1 MTGKRDK
8 IRSVFL
14 TMLMVVSVFG
24 ATVAF
29 SGTAAADVPDVD
41 QDPVE
46 FEAPG
51 GTDHI
56 EIVFDGDATG
66 LNYTLEDR
74 NGDPVNASVNTTLSD
89 EASGRVVLDIGEN
102 LNGVP
107 TLTVTASDGDEEEL
121 DVTTTATSIEDPSGL
136 DSVEV
141 FKGERIAITNLTDSN
156 GTLEGET
163 NAEFDLNEGGEFP
176 YLSRSTGE
184 NSFVGT
190 IDTGNV
196 DELATGDTDYLTFET
211 SGANVTVGVRNLGL
225 SIEADD
231 TDYTFVSGGD
241 VEIEATAT
249 SNVASRDVEFRLKEG
264 GDYED
269 NNKTAR
275 IGGDGEVTE
284 TFVVDDD
291 GNYTIEVVDLRTDI
305 SDETETISVSEVT
318 GDAEFAQGVFSE
330 QRGDVARVTVNME
343 NRDEATLN
351 IGGDDVGYLA
361 TLDLVDD
368 DDDGEVTVLFN
379 TYAPSKASSFEVND
393 DDDEVDVVSVSGVTR
408 PLAAAAY
415 TMNVTEGGVTGEE
428 LDRASLN
435 LRERSTDD
443 LRTWTSPRGSLGDL
457 EDGAAIAE
465 YAAAGN
471 LTQDSTIANNDVV
484 VLQLRASGLEGAI
497 NDTIASTSASN
508 GAEAFDE
515 LETAGVLNFTL
526 YQSTDSKAPNAD
538 QVTFELSDIPAG
550 DRAVVVDRKNN
561 TVYMAINSDEVVN
574 QSENLEIDDV
584 VVANMTLNDRDL
596 AGDNAL
602 VPRNDRQT
610 ATAQFRVVDDELEFD
625 TNEDDLV
632 LVRAAPGQQITG
644 TSTVAPG
651 TEITVSA
658 SATGASA
665 FLIDNDTEI
674 QPDGTFAAT
683 LDFDN
688 ITAGQNFTVDV
699 TQDFD
704 NDPEADGRVQAAATA
719 SVTFNDQSTSGEEV
733 RVASATLSEGGF
745 VTIHDSTLQD
755 GDAFGSV
762 RGTSEY
768 LEAGSSSG
776 ITVTLD
782 DPISES
788 QTLIAMPHQDTNGNE
803 AYDFV
808 SSEGADDGPYTANG
822 SAVTDSAS
830 VTVEEPTPT
839 PTETAEP
846 TPTET
851 AEPTPTETAEP
862 GTEPPTDP
870 PETPEPTDGDG
881 AGFGIVVALIALI
894 GAALLAIRRND

>member
-1 MTGKRDK
+1 MG
-8 IRSVFL
+8 L
-14 TMLMVVSVFG
+14 EY
-24 ATVAF
+24 A
-29 SGTAAADVPDVD
+29 
-41 QDPVE
+41 VE
-46 FEAPG
+46 NRTG
-51 GTDHI
+51 GTVD
-56 EIVFDGDATG
+56 VGV
-66 LNYTLEDR
+66 
-74 NGDPVNASVNTTLSD
+74 NGALTDNS
-89 EASGRVVLDIGEN
+89 SGRVVLDIDEN
-102 LNGVP
+102 LNGQP
-107 TLTVTASDGDEEEL
+107 TLTVTQPGVDEEEF
-121 DVTTTATSIEDPSGL
+121 DVITTSNTIEDPSGT
-136 DSVEV
+136 DSIEV
-141 FKGERIAITNLTDSN
+141 FKGERIAITNLTDST
-156 GTLEGET
+156 GAIAGET
-163 NAEFDLNEGGEFP
+163 GADFDIKEGGEFP
-176 YLSRSTGE
+176 FLSRSTGA
-184 NSFVGT
+184 NSLVGT
-190 IDTGNV
+190 INTGNIN
-196 DELATGDTDYLTFET
+196 ELTTGSTFYVTFET
-211 SGANVTVGVRNLGL
+211 SGSNVSMGVRNLGL

-231 TDYTFVSGGD
+231 TDYSFVSDGD

-249 SNVASRDVEFRLKEG
+249 SNVANRDVEFRLKEG

-269 NNKTAR
+269 NNVTAT
-275 IGGDGEVTE
+275 IGGDGEATE
-284 TFVVDDD
+284 SFTVSDD
-291 GNYTIEVVDLRTDI
+291 GSYTIEVVDLPTDI
-305 SDETETISVSEVT
+305 SDETDTISVSEVT
-318 GDAEFAQGVFSE
+318 GDAEFARGVFTD
-330 QRGDVARVTVNME
+330 QRGDVARITVNMA

-351 IGGDDVGYLA
+351 IGGEDVGYLA

-368 DDDGEVTVLFN
+368 SGDGEVTVLFN
-379 TYAPSKASSFEVND
+379 TYAPGKASSFVVND
-393 DDDEVDVVSVSGVTR
+393 DDDEIDSVSPGALNR

-415 TMNVTEGGVTGEE
+415 TMNVTEGGVTGAE

-435 LRERSTDD
+435 LRERSTND
-443 LRTWTSPRGSLGDL
+443 LRSWTSPRGSIGDL

-471 LTQDSTIANNDVV
+471 LTRDSTIANNDVV

-515 LETAGVLNFTL
+515 LESQGVLNFTF
-526 YQSTDSKAPNAD
+526 YQSLNSKAPNAD
-538 QVTFELSDIPAG
+538 QVAFELSDIPAG
-550 DRAVVVDRKNN
+550 DRGVVVDRQNN
-561 TVYMAINSDEVVN
+561 TVYMAVNSDEIVA
-574 QSENLEIDDV
+574 QSADLEIDDV
-584 VVANMTLNDRDL
+584 VVANMTLNDRDAANL
-596 AGDNAL
+596 APNPQPDKVL

-688 ITAGQNFTVDV
+688 ITAGQNFTLDV

-704 NDPEADGRVQAAATA
+704 NDPEVDGRVQAAATA

-733 RVASATLSEGGF
+733 RVASASLSEGGF

-755 GDAFGSV
+755 GDVFGSV
-762 RGTSEY
+762 RGTSDY
-768 LEAGSSSG
+768 LEPGSSSG

-782 DPISES
+782 DPITES
-788 QTLIAMPHQDTNGNE
+788 GTLIAMPHQDTNDNE

-808 SSEGADDGPYTANG
+808 SSDGAQDGPYTANG
-822 SAVTDSAS
+822 SAVVDPAE
-830 VTVEEPTPT
+830 VTVEEPTPTATQTAEPT

-851 AEPTPTETAEP
+851 AEPTPTET
-862 GTEPPTDP
+862 EPPTP
-870 PETPEPTDGDG
+870 SPTQGDG
-881 AGFGIVVALIALI
+881 AGFGLVVALIALI
-894 GAALLAIRRND
+894 GAALLAVRRNE